1 MEIEALANK
10 LAAALA
16 RELSLSE
23 DDRDI
28 AAYALHGIFSVSFY
42 LSTLLISAWL
52 LGQWKYTLI
61 VAGTVAVLRT
71 FMGGAHA
78 STAWRC
84 GLVGAA
90 MMNGGGAL
98 ARVLEAAVSWEHPGL
113 PQAAAAASA
122 LAALAAIAAYCPA
135 DVPQK
140 PITDPRQRRWLRWIS
155 AALVAGAWLPLTL
168 AAAQRGWETVYFSAQ
183 AGLWIQLLLVT
194 PVGFGWSGRVD
205 AYLTKLL
212 RKEE

>member
-84 GLVGAA
+84 GLIGAA
-90 MMNGGGAL
+90 MMNGA
-98 ARVLEAAVSWEHPGL
+98 ARWHGCWRPPSPGNTPGCL
-113 PQAAAAASA
+113 
-122 LAALAAIAAYCPA
+122 
-135 DVPQK
+135 K
-140 PITDPRQRRWLRWIS
+140 PPRPRRRWQRWRPSPPTVQPTCRKSPSPIPGS
-155 AALVAGAWLPLTL
+155 AAGCGGSVRHWWQAPRLPLTL